1 MRVFIFVTQTR
12 SCVSFLIKRQCKVY
26 TIRLLSDSKGKK
38 YIRKIGQLT
47 LATNVGGF
55 YLSWK
60 GRLIDSIEDNA
71 FEPVST
77 IRVGVAFSFLF
88 SFFST
93 VERVLERPHD
103 DNREWLTLHCDFN
116 RGSPLL
122 LYEPSIRFTSLGTE
136 IRHLPTFPADFY
148 FALCDQKSQ

>member
-1 MRVFIFVTQTR
+1 M
-12 SCVSFLIKRQCKVY
+12 LEGM
-26 TIRLLSDSKGKK
+26 L
-38 YIRKIGQLT
+38 
-47 LATNVGGF
+47 GF
-55 YLSWK
+55 YLSSK
-60 GRLIDSIEDNA
+60 GRSIDSIEDNA

-136 IRHLPTFPADFY
+136 IRHLPTFPAFTSH
-148 FALCDQKSQ
+148 FAIKNPNKRFFTQEEANLYAIFHYDVSLIYNYSRSSN